1 MYKITSTMTNLN
13 YCRINVRGY
22 FSVLDNSYFTKT
34 SNAQCPLSQNESCET
49 YALYRDLGRIDPYA
63 CAIKV
68 KNVFYDV
75 WDTVGHIPREISR
88 HTYFFLTEEGGQ
100 VCGTV
105 MSVVYRSSPIP
116 GGGLEIPLNLTFKC
130 NEATTVIKMKNFVRE
145 MYDYNYLEK
154 MVDDDE
160 DDLCTDVTTLLPM
173 LPLCYHFV
181 TTLLPLCYRCYH
193 FVTTLLP
200 MLPLCYHFVTT
211 LLPLCYRCY
220 HFVTTLLPMLPLCY
234 HFVITLLLLL
244 RQ

>member
-1 MYKITSTMTNLN
+1 MYSFESIVA
-13 YCRINVRGY
+13 CRGY
-22 FSVLDNSYFTKT
+22 HIYKDTTWQKTRVGEIVKVEVETNQNST
-34 SNAQCPLSQNESCET
+34 Q
-49 YALYRDLGRIDPYA
+49 IDPYA

-154 MVDDDE
+154 MDDDDE
-160 DDLCTDVTTLLPM
+160 DDLCYRCYHFVTDVTTL

-181 TTLLPLCYRCYH
+181 TTLLPLCYH
-193 FVTTLLP
+193 FVTTLLS
-200 MLPLCYHFVTT
+200 LCYHFATIVTT
-211 LLPLCYRCY
+211 
-220 HFVTTLLPMLPLCY
+220 VTTDV
-234 HFVITLLLLL
+234 FVLFV
-244 RQ
+244 